1 MIAEIVL
8 YGLKSCDSCRRA
20 RRWLDDHAADYRFVD
35 IRDDTPDIATLES
48 WCEAVGRDALLNR
61 RSTTWRGLDENL
73 RTGLDRVS
81 AGALAAEH
89 PTLIKRPVL
98 TIGGTVAV
106 VGFDPVRYSE
116 LLAKSV

>member
-35 IRDDTPDIATLES
+35 IRQFTPDVATLEN
-48 WCEAVGRDALLNR
+48 WCETVGWETLLNR
-61 RSTTWRGLDENL
+61 RSATWRELDESL
-73 RTGLDRVS
+73 RTGLDRMS